1 MATNPMLQ
9 FEVHSIGPK
18 IQIGNFDI
26 SFTNASLFMVASRAE
41 KQSIEKELQECKSES
56 KSRETARKEAVQ
68 ALNCVKSVSIILSKS
83 VQSWI
88 VSNISQTF

>member
-26 SFTNASLFMVASRAE
+26 SFTNASLFMVLTVALI
-41 KQSIEKELQECKSES
+41 SIF
-56 KSRETARKEAVQ
+56 
-68 ALNCVKSVSIILSKS
+68 LS
-83 VQSWI
+83 
-88 VSNISQTF
+88 